1 MNIFNLSFGKDSMA
15 TLILAIE
22 NNIPIDRVMYCDIKF
37 SPDMSGKHPIMAAW
51 IPTVEKR
58 LHELFGIT
66 VEHAYSGISFC
77 EQFYTKKKRIG
88 TKHYGEIYG
97 FPYLISAWCNRVLKT
112 DAIAHYLHQ
121 FGKQP
126 ITQFVGIAYDEP
138 KRWLRMNSKETELRK
153 YRSLLVEQ
161 KLTEQDT
168 FSICQNYRLLSP
180 LYDFDGIYRGGC
192 WFCPKQSIADLY
204 SLWKNYLDLYSTLL
218 SMENDSRTTFKP
230 NQNLYLLKKR
240 FENGYIPRRTK
251 LSPLIKSKKQNNE
264 VLSPIFLPFQAGSLA
279 QRSRKSRGKIIA
291 ENTKIPDRKAKS
303 VFMK

>member
-15 TLILAIE
+15 TLILAVE

-37 SPDMSGKHPIMAAW
+37 SPDMSGEHPIMAAW
-51 IPTVEKR
+51 IPTAEKR

-66 VEHAYSGISFC
+66 VEHAYSGISFS

-112 DAIAHYLHQ
+112 DAIAHYLNQ

-168 FSICQNYRLLSP
+168 FSICQNYGLLSP

-204 SLWKNYLDLYSTLL
+204 SLWKNYPDLYSTLL

-251 LSPLIKSKKQNNE
+251 RSPLIKSKKTKQR
-264 VLSPIFLPFQAGSLA
+264 GS
-279 QRSRKSRGKIIA
+279 
-291 ENTKIPDRKAKS
+291 IPDFFAVSGRESGTAFAEVKGKNYC
-303 VFMK
+303 

>member
-1 MNIFNLSFGKDSMA
+1 
-15 TLILAIE
+15 
-22 NNIPIDRVMYCDIKF
+22 
-37 SPDMSGKHPIMAAW
+37 MSGEHPIMAAW
-51 IPTVEKR
+51 IPTAVKR

-66 VEHAYSGISFC
+66 VEHAYSGISFS

-168 FSICQNYRLLSP
+168 FRFAKITDYSRRYMILTEFTAAAAGFAQSKALP
-180 LYDFDGIYRGGC
+180 IY
-192 WFCPKQSIADLY
+192 IAY
-204 SLWKNYLDLYSTLL
+204 
-218 SMENDSRTTFKP
+218 
-230 NQNLYLLKKR
+230 
-240 FENGYIPRRTK
+240 
-251 LSPLIKSKKQNNE
+251 
-264 VLSPIFLPFQAGSLA
+264 
-279 QRSRKSRGKIIA
+279 GKIILTYIA
-291 ENTKIPDRKAKS
+291 PCFLWKTIAVLHSNRIKTYTS
-303 VFMK
+303 